1 MLVSNIGKFMTLDSV
16 HKNFYANLG
25 KQNSQKK
32 SNAFEADYSKETNLI
47 QKFFLE
53 KSLKSNNKLNTL
65 V

>member
-16 HKNFYANLG
+16 HRDFYANLG
-25 KQNSQKK
+25 KQNSQK

-65 V
+65 A